1 MDDPKEFIRNG
12 ILALIRNNDGDDE
25 EAKQNFVRAMEIKT
39 EKIID
44 EITIN
49 SDWDD
54 ESK

>member
-12 ILALIRNNDGDDE
+12 VLALIKNGADDE
-25 EAKQNFVRAMEIKT
+25 EAKMHFIRAIEIKT

-49 SDWDD
+49 SDWED
-54 ESK
+54 ESN